1 MCTAIHHGS
10 YAGRNLDVDK
20 GYGEEVI
27 ITPREYTFNF
37 KRTPAISSHYAII
50 GMGIIADNFPL
61 YFDAANERGLY
72 VAGLNYL
79 GNASY
84 RSGTE
89 RKISLAPYEL
99 IPYLLSTSATVKEA
113 EYELEKICLSDVQ
126 FRADMPVAELHFFIA
141 DKGSSIVVEP
151 DADGLKVYKNPTDV
165 LTNNPPFPMQL
176 FSLNNYMSLTSE
188 PAENRFSK
196 SFELKRYS
204 FGMGAIGLPGD
215 LSSSSRFVRA
225 TFHKANAVG
234 RENLADIMHLLTS
247 VSMPEGSVK
256 LGCGYER
263 TEYTSAVDLS
273 RLIYSYRTYESPITY
288 AVKMSNE
295 ELDGNALIHYELK
308 REKEPFIVNGPN
320 QDICVK

>member
-1 MCTAIHHGS
+1 MCTAISHGS
-10 YAGRNLDVDK
+10 YAGRNLDIDK
-20 GYGEEVI
+20 SYEEEII
-27 ITPREYTFNF
+27 ITPKNYPLTF
-37 KRTPAISSHYAII
+37 KRQGTIYSHYAMI
-50 GMGIIADNFPL
+50 GIGIVADEYPL

-72 VAGLNYL
+72 VAGLNYI
-79 GNASY
+79 GNAKY
-84 RSGTE
+84 RALTDS
-89 RKISLAPYEL
+89 KISLAPYEL
-99 IPYLLSTSATVKEA
+99 IPYILSGCATVKEA
-113 EYELEKICLSDVQ
+113 EYELEKISLADIQ
-126 FRADMPVAELHFFIA
+126 FRADMPTAELHFFIA

-151 DADGLKVYKNPTDV
+151 DADGLKVYKNPVGV

-176 FSLNNYMSLTSE
+176 FFLNNYMNLTSE
-188 PAENRFSK
+188 PSENRFSQ
-196 SFELKRYS
+196 SLDLKRYS

-225 TFHKANAVG
+225 AFHKANAVG

-308 REKEPFIVNGPN
+308 REKEPFIVNGPH
-320 QDICVK
+320 QSICVK